1 MNELSNK
8 SQKTIAEHGIA
19 ACIRDFK
26 SNEFSGNGSAGIV
39 GTGDLYEI
47 WVCDSRIDA
56 GREIYEM
63 FK

>member
-1 MNELSNK
+1 MKKLSNK
-8 SQKTIAEHGIA
+8 SQKTIADHGIA

-26 SNEFSGNGSAGIV
+26 SCEFSGNGSSGIV
-39 GTGDLYEI
+39 GTGDVYEI
-47 WVCDSRIDA
+47 RACNSRIDA